1 MSSFSPLKHFF
12 LALETQFINLEA
24 NKIAKLMM
32 QRKYQRTRT
41 VFSKMRSLSSRMG
54 KAKEKE
60 PELTANL

>member
-12 LALETQFINLEA
+12 LALETKFINLEA

-41 VFSKMRSLSSRMG
+41 VFSKMRSLKFKNG
-54 KAKEKE
+54 KGKGKR
-60 PELTANL
+60 TRTHC